1 MKAKN
6 QDIMSLIESMTLF
19 HSPMIKVVFGHREC
33 VNEIIDIIL
42 GRHIHIDEHHVEHY
56 MSNIKGREAQFDIYV
71 KSEKMRINVEIQR
84 KEKGANPKRGRLNLS
99 LIDTQEIKKSSE
111 YEEVPESYIVFMCE
125 GDYFKKGLPIY
136 HLKLTNKETKEEVD
150 IGQEMI
156 YVNGDY
162 QDEET
167 VLGRLIHDFHCIDPN
182 EMYSEVF
189 KKWVKYYKEERKGVT
204 EMCEICEQLKEM
216 GRIEGEVIGEKRGYA
231 NGKVE
236 GKAEGK
242 IEKAAQMII
251 NLLIKKLGSLSEYI
265 VNKINSSDETTLDI
279 LAINIF
285 DIDKEEDILKYIL
298 S

>member
-1 MKAKN
+1 
-6 QDIMSLIESMTLF
+6 
-19 HSPMIKVVFGHREC
+19 
-33 VNEIIDIIL
+33 
-42 GRHIHIDEHHVEHY
+42 
-56 MSNIKGREAQFDIYV
+56 
-71 KSEKMRINVEIQR
+71 
-84 KEKGANPKRGRLNLS
+84 
-99 LIDTQEIKKSSE
+99 
-111 YEEVPESYIVFMCE
+111 
-125 GDYFKKGLPIY
+125 
-136 HLKLTNKETKEEVD
+136 
-150 IGQEMI
+150 
-156 YVNGDY
+156 
-162 QDEET
+162 
-167 VLGRLIHDFHCIDPN
+167 
-182 EMYSEVF
+182 
-189 KKWVKYYKEERKGVT
+189 
-204 EMCEICEQLKEM
+204 M